1 MPMDSLLAEFSR
13 LHFPNAP
20 ATPAQIAAFEARV
33 GWKLDEDLRAF
44 YLHANGGTLFKPLP
58 NATYCILSLDEIER
72 ARVAIRGRDQD
83 SAGPA
88 SHFTLVDMQDTD
100 FVILDV
106 AKSEAGRYPLLDAFH
121 ETYPDDV
128 PRIASSFEEFLKKA
142 LSSGNRTY
150 WLQD

>member
-1 MPMDSLLAEFSR
+1 MPMNNLLAEFSR

-20 ATPAQIAAFEARV
+20 ATPAQLSAFEARV

-44 YLHANGGTLFKPLP
+44 FLHANGGTLFKPLP
-58 NATYCILSLDEIER
+58 NAKYCILSLDEIER

-88 SHFTLVDMQDTD
+88 SHFTLVDMQDTN

-106 AKSEAGRYPLLDAFH
+106 AIRFNGRYPLLDAFH
-121 ETYPDDV
+121 ETYPDET
-128 PRIASSFEEFLKKA
+128 PRIASSFEEFLEKA
-142 LSSGNRTY
+142 LSSGNRAF
-150 WLQD
+150 WLDG